1 MRFVIATVL
10 LVASALSV
18 LLGFALREPFAQDT
32 GNRVDFAITSP
43 YSYVVIPNST
53 LNAFEGE
60 VSIEAS
66 GKKDIFYADAREAD
80 IQDWL
85 GTSNYVRLNLNAK
98 TFEPDISTITS
109 GGQDSDP
116 SGSDMWRSQLT
127 VKNDL
132 RHLVSMFDDTAV
144 LLASDGFSRAPDK
157 ISVVWDTKPLVN
169 WPLVLIIGG
178 LVLLVAALIMN
189 YLAFRHVRKL
199 RGPRRKIPKSPSGP
213 KYRRKIKQE
222 LPARGRR
229 AAGKSSRRRLLAA
242 PIGILSLSLLA
253 GCSAPTPTTEETT
266 PKYDSVNVVVTEAQL
281 QRIVSDVATTVK
293 DADSTRDQKAL
304 VTRVAGPA
312 LQIRKVQYLLQS
324 KSKKIPKLPEI
335 IANPIT
341 VALPMELPDRA
352 LGWQPRILM
361 VVTKSDSTT
370 TSPQMLVLQ
379 QSTPRENYKLWYLV
393 DLLPAA
399 DFPKVAAQATGALAV
414 EADTAYLVT
423 KLQSL
428 PFKYGNVIN
437 KGVDSK
443 YASEFNLTSD
453 EFYAS
458 LSESQIQQRE
468 DVEKV
473 SATIQFQ
480 HTLGNKNILG
490 LLTVESGGLVAI
502 SMNDTSIIRPKV
514 SGAAVSVTQ
523 LDQKTLLNAPGSATG
538 LKIVY
543 GNMLLFYVPVV
554 GSEEKIRLVGASQGL
569 LSVRSIN

>member
-1 MRFVIATVL
+1 
-10 LVASALSV
+10 
-18 LLGFALREPFAQDT
+18 
-32 GNRVDFAITSP
+32 
-43 YSYVVIPNST
+43 
-53 LNAFEGE
+53 
-60 VSIEAS
+60 
-66 GKKDIFYADAREAD
+66 
-80 IQDWL
+80 
-85 GTSNYVRLNLNAK
+85 
-98 TFEPDISTITS
+98 
-109 GGQDSDP
+109 
-116 SGSDMWRSQLT
+116 
-127 VKNDL
+127 
-132 RHLVSMFDDTAV
+132 
-144 LLASDGFSRAPDK
+144 
-157 ISVVWDTKPLVN
+157 
-169 WPLVLIIGG
+169 
-178 LVLLVAALIMN
+178 
-189 YLAFRHVRKL
+189 
-199 RGPRRKIPKSPSGP
+199 
-213 KYRRKIKQE
+213 
-222 LPARGRR
+222 
-229 AAGKSSRRRLLAA
+229 
-242 PIGILSLSLLA
+242 
-253 GCSAPTPTTEETT
+253 
-266 PKYDSVNVVVTEAQL
+266 
-281 QRIVSDVATTVK
+281 
-293 DADSTRDQKAL
+293 
-304 VTRVAGPA
+304 
-312 LQIRKVQYLLQS
+312 
-324 KSKKIPKLPEI
+324 
-335 IANPIT
+335 
-341 VALPMELPDRA
+341 
-352 LGWQPRILM
+352 
-361 VVTKSDSTT
+361 
-370 TSPQMLVLQ
+370 MLVLQ

>member
-1 MRFVIATVL
+1 
-10 LVASALSV
+10 
-18 LLGFALREPFAQDT
+18 
-32 GNRVDFAITSP
+32 
-43 YSYVVIPNST
+43 
-53 LNAFEGE
+53 
-60 VSIEAS
+60 
-66 GKKDIFYADAREAD
+66 
-80 IQDWL
+80 
-85 GTSNYVRLNLNAK
+85 
-98 TFEPDISTITS
+98 
-109 GGQDSDP
+109 
-116 SGSDMWRSQLT
+116 
-127 VKNDL
+127 
-132 RHLVSMFDDTAV
+132 
-144 LLASDGFSRAPDK
+144 
-157 ISVVWDTKPLVN
+157 
-169 WPLVLIIGG
+169 
-178 LVLLVAALIMN
+178 
-189 YLAFRHVRKL
+189 
-199 RGPRRKIPKSPSGP
+199 
-213 KYRRKIKQE
+213 
-222 LPARGRR
+222 
-229 AAGKSSRRRLLAA
+229 LAA

-253 GCSAPTPTTEETT
+253 GCSAPTPTTEETK

-352 LGWQPRILM
+352 LGWQPRSLM

-437 KGVDSK
+437 KGVGSK